1 MPITPFLRG
10 QAFDP
15 ETVAVMGD
23 AFAEACKA
31 LGLKDRNDK
40 MTELVAKH
48 VIKLAQ
54 RGTRTKTALYLAIIK
69 EFKAN
74 PQ

>member
-10 QAFDP
+10 QAFDA
-15 ETVAVMGD
+15 ETIAVMGA
-23 AFAEACKA
+23 AFTEACQA
-31 LGLKDRNDK
+31 LGLKDRNDQV
-40 MTELVAKH
+40 TELVAKH
-48 VIKLAQ
+48 IIEHAQ
-54 RGTRTKTALYLAIIK
+54 RGIRTKTALYLGVMK

>member
-1 MPITPFLRG
+1 MPTPLYLNS

-15 ETVAVMGD
+15 ETIANMGE
-23 AFAEACKA
+23 AFTKACQA
-31 LGLKDRNDK
+31 LGLKDRNDN
-40 MTELVAKH
+40 MTELVAKNI
-48 VIKLAQ
+48 IKLAQ
-54 RGTRTKTALYLAIIK
+54 RGVRTKTALYLATIK